1 MKILVIGATRGVGL
15 QLVHQ
20 ALDHDH
26 DVTALVRDVGRM
38 PLQNERL
45 RIAAGDILNGVSV
58 LKAMTGQDAVCICVS
73 HPPTR
78 EPVSLFSAGTRF
90 VLEAMATQRV
100 RRLVCVT
107 GIGAG
112 DSYGHGGF
120 VYDKIIF
127 PLWLRTIYEDKN
139 RQESMLRS
147 SSVDWVIARP
157 GFLTN
162 GPKTEHYRVLHDLS
176 GVVAGKISRADVAH
190 FMLRALQDDSLLR
203 TSPLISY

>member
-1 MKILVIGATRGVGL
+1 VKILVIGATRGVGL
-15 QLVHQ
+15 QLVQQ
-20 ALDHDH
+20 ALARDHE
-26 DVTALVRDVGRM
+26 VTVLIRDVGRM

-45 RIAAGDILNGVSV
+45 RIAAGDILNGASV
-58 LKAMTGQDAVCICVS
+58 LKATAGQDAVCVCIG

-90 VLEAMATQRV
+90 VLEAMAVHRV

-112 DSYGHGGF
+112 DSFGHGGF
-120 VYDKIIF
+120 LFDKILF
-127 PLWLRTIYEDKN
+127 PLWLRQIYEDKN

-147 SSVDWVIARP
+147 SNLDWVIVRP

-162 GPKTEHYRVLHDLS
+162 GPKTEHYRVLHDLH
-176 GVVAGKISRADVAH
+176 GVTAGKISRADVAH
-190 FMLRALQDDSLLR
+190 FMLRALEDDSLLR
-203 TSPLISY
+203 TSPLLTY